1 MKIKFKR
8 EDKMDMN
15 ALKNKI
21 KANILN
27 CAKYGARALYYIG
40 TYVLRPKGNI
50 ILFESSNGRNYTGNP
65 RYVYEEILN
74 QGLENELK
82 CVWVFKTPKEFELPG
97 NAIKVRRSFFK
108 FLYYAIVSGTW
119 IFDSRH
125 LYYLKK
131 NKKTKY
137 IQTWHGT
144 PLKKLG
150 LDMDYID
157 MSGNQDIEKYHE
169 EFTKNSKDWQYL
181 ISQNSYSSEIFKRAF
196 AFNGEMLE
204 IGYPRN
210 DILINNNDND
220 HIDEIK
226 TKFSIPKDKK
236 IILYAPTWRDNEYYA
251 KGEYKFATEMNF
263 DDMKEA
269 LDDEYVLIV
278 KYHYLVK
285 ENIDWDKYD
294 GFVIECD
301 ADWDIQELYLISD
314 ILITDYSSVMFDYAI
329 LRRPMIFFT
338 YDLEQYKD
346 NLRDFYFDMFKEV
359 PGPIVKSTDKLI
371 EEIQKLEVEDYE
383 AKYGQKYDDFQ
394 NKYNEFDKGI
404 ASKTIIDLIRKEN

>member
-1 MKIKFKR
+1 MDKNALIKKIKII
-8 EDKMDMN
+8 M
-15 ALKNKI
+15 LT
-21 KANILN
+21 

-40 TYVLRPKGNI
+40 TYVLNPKDNV

-74 QGLENELK
+74 QGLQDEFK
-82 CVWVFKTPKEFELPG
+82 CVWVFNTPNENELPG

-157 MSGNQDIEKYHE
+157 MSGNQDIQKYHD

-210 DILINNNDND
+210 DILINHNDKD
-220 HIDEIK
+220 YIDGIK
-226 TKFSIPKDKK
+226 TKFNIPKDKK

-251 KGEYKFATEMNF
+251 KGQYKFATEMNF
-263 DDMKEA
+263 DDMKEG

-285 ENIDWDKYD
+285 ENIDWAKYD
-294 GFVIECD
+294 DFVIECD

-329 LRRPMIFFT
+329 LRRPMLFFA

-346 NLRDFYFDMFKEV
+346 NLRDFYFDMFEEV
-359 PGPIVKSTDKLI
+359 PGPIVKSTEKLI
-371 EEIQKLEVEDYE
+371 EEIKKLEVEDYE
-383 AKYGQKYDDFQ
+383 SKYGQKYDDFQ
-394 NKYNEFDKGI
+394 NKYNEFDKGT
-404 ASKTIIDLIRKEN
+404 ASKTIIDLIRKGN

>member
-1 MKIKFKR
+1 MANKTLKKI
-8 EDKMDMN
+8 
-15 ALKNKI
+15 I
-21 KANILN
+21 KYILLIF
-27 CAKYGARALYYIG
+27 AKYIARVLYYIG
-40 TYVLRPKGNI
+40 TYVLSPKDNI

-74 QGLENELK
+74 QGLDKEFK
-82 CVWVFKTPKEFELPG
+82 CVWVFMHPEAQKIPG
-97 NAIKVRRSFFK
+97 NAIKVKRSYFK

-157 MSGNQDIEKYHE
+157 MSGNQDIKKYHD
-169 EFTKNSKDWQYL
+169 EFIKNSSDWQYL

-210 DILINNNDND
+210 DILINHNNKEYIEN
-220 HIDEIK
+220 IK
-226 TKFSIPKDKK
+226 TKFKIPKNKK
-236 IILYAPTWRDNEYYA
+236 VILYAPTWRDNEYYQ
-251 KGEYKFATEMNF
+251 KGEYKFATEMDF
-263 DDMKEA
+263 DEMKEA
-269 LDDEYVLIV
+269 LSDDYVLIV

-285 ENIDWDKYD
+285 ENINWYKHES
-294 GFVIECD
+294 FIIECD
-301 ADWDIQELYLISD
+301 STWDIQELYLISD

-329 LRRPMIFFT
+329 LRRPILFFA
-338 YDLEQYKD
+338 YDLEHYKD
-346 NLRDFYFDMFKEV
+346 SLRDFYFDMFEEV
-359 PGPIVKSTDKLI
+359 PGPIIKNTKKLI
-371 EEIQKLEVEDYE
+371 EEIKSLNTKDYE
-383 AKYGQKYDDFQ
+383 VKYGKKYDNFQ
-394 NKYNEFDKGI
+394 NKYNEFDKGT
-404 ASKTIIDLIRKEN
+404 ASKYIINLIKNRA